1 MGDKTIKPPN
11 EMSFLDHL
19 EELRWHLIRST
30 LAIVIIGCVA
40 FLMKDFIFDTVI
52 FGPKKMDFPTYRV
65 FCHIATFLGF
75 ESAFCADKL
84 PFTIQSRLMSGQ
96 FSAHIWTSIW
106 AGFIVGFPYVL
117 YEVWKFISPGLYE
130 KERKNSRGFILVA
143 SFLFFLGV
151 LFGYYVVAPLSINF
165 LGTYQVSSEVT
176 NEFDLAS
183 YISTIRTSVIA
194 CGILFELPIII
205 YFLTK
210 VGLVTPELMK
220 KYRKIALVIVLIL
233 SAVIT
238 PPDVTSQIIVA
249 FPVLI
254 LYQVSIGIS
263 KRVLKNEAKRER
275 KAAEKAKAEKAKA
288 EKARAAAQA
297 KADKE
302 NTDITPK

>member
-1 MGDKTIKPPN
+1 MGEKTTTPPN

-40 FLMKDFIFDTVI
+40 FLMKDFIFDTII

-65 FCHIATFLGF
+65 FCEIATFLGF
-75 ESAFCADKL
+75 DSAFCADKL

-151 LFGYYVVAPLSINF
+151 LFGYYIVAPLSINF

-210 VGLVTPELMK
+210 VGLVTPEIMK

-263 KRVLKNEAKRER
+263 KRVLKNEAKRTR
-275 KAAEKAKAEKAKA
+275 KEEKAREKAKAKKDV
-288 EKARAAAQA
+288 KP
-297 KADKE
+297 
-302 NTDITPK
+302 N